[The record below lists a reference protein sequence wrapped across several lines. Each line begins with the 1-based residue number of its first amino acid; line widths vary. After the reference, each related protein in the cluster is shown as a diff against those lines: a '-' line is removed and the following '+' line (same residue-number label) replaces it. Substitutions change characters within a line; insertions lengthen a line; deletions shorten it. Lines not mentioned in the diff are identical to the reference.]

1 MANNELSG
9 PVISIEILKW
19 IKKYKKTHYSYRFV
33 YGPETIGAIYYI
45 SRNLKKL
52 RQKVKYAFN
61 LTCQAGGMQFS
72 FLLSELKTL

>member
-19 IKKYKKTHYSYRFV
+19 IKKKYKKTHYSYRFV

-52 RQKVKYAFN
+52 RQKN
-61 LTCQAGGMQFS
+61 
-72 FLLSELKTL
+72 